1 MVTSANRTRIA
12 QQLRANKDAL
22 LPVIIDYV
30 RKECPLYIDVTDG
43 EIEDSLEQN
52 IEMCIRAGVTRTGN
66 SDSHFLNWAQ
76 ISRSRFEKSV
86 PMEEIFQTFRHS
98 IELIVADLIV
108 LLNDSGCTSSEQT
121 TAITQVWKSANAYTV
136 KLAQVYNHHQHM
148 QASQGQAQ
156 KAILFDAVKNG
167 TPLDRQSHQA
177 ADFFQLNNR
186 TLYSYFI
193 VAIPKN
199 STLPAHEVLRTLES
213 RLTNGRGVCMATS
226 STVEG
231 FSTDAVSFPHTSI
244 AIGPPRTL
252 SELHFSYN
260 VAHQIARTSVGQKL
274 GTHFISDV
282 GWRVAVLSHPEVL
295 LPYKE
300 KYVAPL
306 ERSGADVSTLLTSL
320 EAYLAYDAHATDA
333 ARVLHCHPNT
343 LRYRI
348 TRFEELT
355 SCSVDHS
362 ETRVELAWLFEALK
376 VHEFHQLS

>member
-1 MVTSANRTRIA
+1 MVTSANRERIA
-12 QQLRANKDAL
+12 QQLRTHKDTL

-30 RKECPLYIDVTDG
+30 RKECPLYIDVTDR
-43 EIEDSLEQN
+43 EIEESLEQN
-52 IEMCIRAGVTRTGN
+52 IEMCIRAGVTGTGN
-66 SDSHFLNWAQ
+66 SESHFLNWAQ

-86 PMEEIFQTFRHS
+86 PMEEIFQTYRFS
-98 IELIVADLIV
+98 IELIVAELIV
-108 LLNDSGCTSSEQT
+108 LLSDSGCTASEQT
-121 TAITQVWKSANAYTV
+121 SSITKVWQSANAYTV

-148 QASQGQAQ
+148 QASQDQAQ
-156 KAILFDAVKNG
+156 KAILFDAIKSGAPFDQQVY
-167 TPLDRQSHQA
+167 QA
-177 ADFFQLNNR
+177 ADFFQLNDR
-186 TLYSYFI
+186 TPYSYFI
-193 VAIPKN
+193 VAIPKG

-213 RLTNGRGVCMATS
+213 RLTNGRGVCMATG
-226 STVEG
+226 STIEG
-231 FSTDAVSFPHTSI
+231 FSTDAISFPHTSI

-252 SELHFSYN
+252 SELHYSYN

-300 KYVAPL
+300 KYVTPL

-320 EAYLAYDAHATDA
+320 EAYLAHDAHATEA

-376 VHEFHQLS
+376 VHELHQLS

>member
-1 MVTSANRTRIA
+1 MVTSAKRERIA
-12 QQLRANKDAL
+12 QKLRANKDTL

-30 RKECPLYIDVTDG
+30 RKECPLYIDVTDS
-43 EIEDSLEQN
+43 EIEESLEQN

-66 SDSHFLNWAQ
+66 LDSHFLNWAQ

-86 PMEEIFQTFRHS
+86 PMEEIFQTYRFS
-98 IELIVADLIV
+98 IELIVAELIV
-108 LLNDSGCTSSEQT
+108 QLNDSGCTASEQT
-121 TAITQVWKSANAYTV
+121 SAITQVWKSANAYTV
-136 KLAQVYNHHQHM
+136 KLAQVYNHHQQM
-148 QASQGQAQ
+148 QASQDQAQ
-156 KAILFDAVKNG
+156 KAILFDAIKNG
-167 TPLDRQSHQA
+167 APLDKQSHQA
-177 ADFFQLNNR
+177 ADFFQLNER

-213 RLTNGRGVCMATS
+213 RLTNGRGLCIATR

-231 FSTDAVSFPHTSI
+231 FSTEQISFPRTSI
-244 AIGPPRTL
+244 AIGPPRVL
-252 SELHFSYN
+252 SELHYSHN
-260 VAHQIARTSVGQKL
+260 MAHQISRTSVGRKP

-306 ERSGADVSTLLTSL
+306 ERSGADASALLHSL
-320 EAYLAYDAHATDA
+320 ETYLANDANATVS
-333 ARVLHCHPNT
+333 ARKLHCHPNT

-355 SCSVDHS
+355 SCSVERT
-362 ETRVELAWLFEALK
+362 ETRVELVWLFEALK
-376 VHEFHQLS
+376 VHEL